1 MTRIQKT
8 FTRVFGPRVQFGA
21 ELRRVDEPRWTSLK
35 HVELIIALEQEFGVR
50 FDGADATDMISI
62 PVVTERIRQRVKCPR
77 HSSSIS
83 ISPC

>member
-1 MTRIQKT
+1 MSAEIMARVQKT
-8 FTRVFGPRVQFGA
+8 FSSVFGPRVQFGA

-62 PVVTERIRQRVKCPR
+62 PVVTERIRQRVK
-77 HSSSIS
+77 
-83 ISPC
+83 

>member
-1 MTRIQKT
+1 MSAEIMTRIQKT
-8 FTRVFGPRVQFGA
+8 FTTVFGPRVPFRV

-62 PVVTERIRQRVKCPR
+62 PVVTERIRQRVK
-77 HSSSIS
+77 
-83 ISPC
+83 